1 MNILTVSRVAR
12 EVISKILA
20 SIPDYIVKGLGAFL
34 RWYWRLGMVAMF
46 IVAAVIGAVVVSALP
61 MIISSPASRA
71 SIQHTVETILV
82 LWLLVVL
89 IIGVIR
95 PRRQ

>member
-1 MNILTVSRVAR
+1 VNILTVSRVAR

-20 SIPDYIVKGLGAFL
+20 SIPDYIIKGLGALL

-46 IVAAVIGAVVVSALP
+46 IVAAVIGAAAVSALP
-61 MIISSPASRA
+61 MFITSPASRA
-71 SIQHTVETILV
+71 SIQHTVGTILV

-95 PRRQ
+95 PGRR